1 MPEDA
6 ADSQTLSNIGVV
18 PHFSLPLLHT
28 EQAKTREEN
37 ELSDVFTSVF

>member
-1 MPEDA
+1 MPGDA
-6 ADSQTLSNIGVV
+6 ADSQTLSNTGVE
-18 PHFSLPLLHT
+18 PRFSLSPLHT